1 MTRLRTIRLHQK
13 KENRM
18 KNYTELSD
26 IKDLQQLIKEALELK
41 KSTSTLEI
49 GKGKTLGML
58 FFNPSLRTRLS
69 SEKAAK
75 LLGMEVMVMN
85 AGSDSWKLEFEDG
98 AVMDSDKAEHIKE
111 AAAVLSQY
119 CDIIAVR
126 AFPDL
131 KDKEKDEAEIVL
143 NSFKKYASVPV
154 VNLES
159 ATGHPLQALTD
170 AMTISELKKK
180 DRPKVVLSWAPH
192 PKTLPQSV
200 PNSFAEIM
208 QNLDVDF
215 VITNPEGY
223 DLNPKIT
230 RNVSVIHDQVKALKD
245 ADFVYVKNWSSY
257 ESYGQKLSE
266 DRNWTFSAEKLKLTN
281 NAKVMHCLP
290 VRRNVVIADEVLDSE
305 NSVVI
310 QQAGNRTFAA
320 QAVLKRILEEKVK
333 AKDLGKN
340 A

>member
-1 MTRLRTIRLHQK
+1 
-13 KENRM
+13 M

-26 IKDLQQLIKEALELK
+26 IEDLQQLITEALELK
-41 KSTSTLEI
+41 KATSTLEI

-69 SEKAAK
+69 TEKAGK
-75 LLGMEVMVMN
+75 LLGMDVMVMN
-85 AGSDSWKLEFEDG
+85 AGSDSWKLEFGDG
-98 AVMDSDKAEHIKE
+98 AVMDADKAEHIKE

-131 KDKEKDEAEIVL
+131 QDKEEDEAETVL

-170 AMTISELKKK
+170 AITISELKKK
-180 DRPKVVLSWAPH
+180 NRPKVVLSWAPH
-192 PKTLPQSV
+192 PKSLPQSV
-200 PNSFAEIM
+200 PNSFTEIM
-208 QNLDVDF
+208 QTMDVDF

-223 DLNPKIT
+223 DLNPQIT
-230 RNVSVIHDQVKALKD
+230 KNVPVIHNQGEALKD

-257 ESYGQKLSE
+257 ETYGQKLSE
-266 DRNWTFSAEKLKLTN
+266 DKTWTFSAEKLIKTR

-290 VRRNVVIADEVLDSE
+290 VRRNMVIADDVLDSE

-333 AKDLGKN
+333 ETELGKN

>member
-1 MTRLRTIRLHQK
+1 
-13 KENRM
+13 M
-18 KNYTELSD
+18 KNYTSLEDIENLEEL
-26 IKDLQQLIKEALELK
+26 ILEARELK
-41 KSTSTLEI
+41 KQNSAAEI

-69 SEKAAK
+69 TEKAAK

-85 AGSDSWKLEFEDG
+85 ADKDGWALEFEDG
-98 AVMDSDKAEHIKE
+98 AVMNSNKAEHIKE

-126 AFPDL
+126 AFPGLVDR
-131 KDKEKDEAEIVL
+131 EKDEADVVL
-143 NSFKKYASVPV
+143 AGFKKYATVPV

-170 AMTISELKKK
+170 AMTISELRGEKK
-180 DRPKVVLSWAPH
+180 PKVVLTWAPH
-192 PKTLPQSV
+192 PRALPQAV
-200 PNSFAEIM
+200 PNSFVEVM
-208 QNLDVDF
+208 QKMDVDL

-223 DLNPKIT
+223 DLNLAIT
-230 RNVSVIHDQVKALKD
+230 KNTPVVHDQAVALKD

-257 ESYGQKLSE
+257 EQYGKILSE
-266 DRNWTFSAEKLKLTN
+266 DPSWTFDNKKLGLTN
-281 NAKVMHCLP
+281 EAKVMHCLP
-290 VRRNVVIADEVLDSE
+290 VRRNVVIADEVLDGK

-320 QAVLKRILEEKVK
+320 QAVLKRILENSKK
-333 AKDLGKN
+333 
-340 A
+340 